1 MLMPAPL
8 SVDLRQRAVD
18 AVLAGDTT
26 QAGVARRFAVS
37 LTAVETWTR
46 RYRAT
51 GSVEPTPQRHGPLRV
66 LSADDDAH
74 LAGYLDH
81 DNDLS
86 LLEIAAR
93 FAADTGRRL
102 SQTTVFRSLARSGA
116 GSGSG
121 VTLKKSRSTPPS
133 A

>member
-1 MLMPAPL
+1 MPAPL

-26 QAGVARRFAVS
+26 QADVARRFAVS

-51 GSVEPTPQRHGPLRV
+51 GSVEPTSQRHGPPRV

-93 FAADTGRRL
+93 FADDTGRKL
-102 SQTTVFRSLARSGA
+102 SQTTVFRSLARNGI
-116 GSGSG
+116 
-121 VTLKKSRSTPPS
+121 TLKKSRSTPLS

>member
-18 AVLAGDTT
+18 AVLAGGTT
-26 QAGVARRFAVS
+26 QADVARRFAVS

-51 GSVEPTPQRHGPLRV
+51 GSVEPTPQRHGPPRV

-74 LAGYLDH
+74 LAGYLDR

-93 FAADTGRRL
+93 FADDTGRQL

-121 VTLKKSRSTPPS
+121 ITLKKTRT
-133 A
+133 AK